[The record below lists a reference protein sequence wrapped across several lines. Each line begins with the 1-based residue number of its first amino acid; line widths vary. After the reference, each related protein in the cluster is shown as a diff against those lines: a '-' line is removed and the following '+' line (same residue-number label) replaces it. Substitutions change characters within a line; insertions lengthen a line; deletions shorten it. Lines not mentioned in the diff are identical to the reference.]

1 MLGLV
6 MLACGASVSGAGI
19 QTAIAQ
25 TAAVPD
31 SIEVQ
36 PTEREDEPKVVP
48 TMTALPTP
56 EPTEETATE
65 PPPLVFVPYR
75 DFEILPAALTVQVG
89 QQMEFLIESAA
100 GQLHQP
106 YTPGFQNPGPN
117 NFEAL
122 GNLGD
127 GTTYAFTFQES
138 GTVTLLCGYHANMVA
153 QVDVVQP

>member
-1 MLGLV
+1 MKRLCIAFTMLGLV

-25 TAAVPD
+25 TAAVSD

-36 PTEREDEPKVVP
+36 PAGRGDEPKVVP

-65 PPPLVFVPYR
+65 PPPPVFVTYR

-89 QQMEFLIESAA
+89 QQLEFLIESAA

-117 NFEAL
+117 DFEAPGKRPRL
-122 GNLGD
+122 FRCPQSGSFP
-127 GTTYAFTFQES
+127 GTHRS
-138 GTVTLLCGYHANMVA
+138 RGH
-153 QVDVVQP
+153 